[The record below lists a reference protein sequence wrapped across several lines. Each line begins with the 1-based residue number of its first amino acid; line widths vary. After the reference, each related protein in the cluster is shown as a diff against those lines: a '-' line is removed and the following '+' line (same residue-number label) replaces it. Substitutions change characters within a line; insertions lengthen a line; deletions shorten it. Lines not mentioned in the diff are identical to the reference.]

1 MAPTD
6 THADAGQLRTK
17 LFAKPKRQQ
26 HNDAANV
33 SRDVPGVSGV
43 SLRTDTARDVGGLR
57 ETFGDDSRDGAL
69 SGRGR
74 VPSGGGG
81 AYGDALRPARGR
93 GDLAR
98 PNFGIDV
105 GPNGYAWWYVDG
117 LSDCG
122 TRAVSVIGFIG
133 SVFSPWY
140 KWSGRKNPQNNVCI
154 NVATY
159 GKGGRFTM
167 TDRGQSALRQTA
179 SRLEVGPSMMRW
191 DGDQLVIDINEVS
204 GPPIISRMQGQ
215 IRVIPT
221 AITDVE
227 LALTPDGAHIW
238 RPFAPTSRIEVDIDR
253 MGWQWSG
260 HGYFDANFGTRAL
273 EEDFSYWTWGRYP
286 TADGAT
292 CFYDAT
298 RLDGSELA
306 AGFKF
311 HTDGSSEQ
319 IPLPPKAKMK
329 RSLWK
334 VARDTRAD
342 AGYQPHQ
349 VQNMLDAPFYSRSAV
364 RTQLDGVETVGVHE
378 ALDLTRYRSPLLK
391 PMLAVRVPR
400 RKGWQFD

>member
-1 MAPTD
+1 
-6 THADAGQLRTK
+6 
-17 LFAKPKRQQ
+17 
-26 HNDAANV
+26 
-33 SRDVPGVSGV
+33 
-43 SLRTDTARDVGGLR
+43 
-57 ETFGDDSRDGAL
+57 
-69 SGRGR
+69 
-74 VPSGGGG
+74 
-81 AYGDALRPARGR
+81 
-93 GDLAR
+93 
-98 PNFGIDV
+98 
-105 GPNGYAWWYVDG
+105 
-117 LSDCG
+117 
-122 TRAVSVIGFIG
+122 VSVIGFIG

-140 KWSGRKNPQNNVCI
+140 KWSGRKNPQNHVCI

-298 RLDGSELA
+298 RLNGSELA

-319 IPLPPKAKMK
+319 IPLPPKATMK

-342 AGYQPHQ
+342 AGYQPRQ